1 MRTKVLR
8 GWAPVHACDL
18 AWGPSK
24 RRDRLGNR
32 QNAFMANGKVAL
44 MLTYDPVRASATV
57 LLFGVCLGIE
67 ARLLDL
73 RTASSLTSSSFA
85 SAVHFCGTFHGSC
98 KHMQTLFHWASVFAA
113 HRQSTAPSAASIL
126 FRASWWHCCQ
136 KCHISH
142 HELSARSACCSCT
155 CHLLRLRS
163 AEKKEWLS
171 CADKGIFCSDRFV
184 CVCVHA
190 MT

>member
-85 SAVHFCGTFHGSC
+85 SAVHFVVHSVVHANIC
-98 KHMQTLFHWASVFAA
+98 KPCFIGLVYLQLTAS
-113 HRQSTAPSAASIL
+113 PL
-126 FRASWWHCCQ
+126 
-136 KCHISH
+136 
-142 HELSARSACCSCT
+142 
-155 CHLLRLRS
+155 HLLLHPFFS
-163 AEKKEWLS
+163 ELPGGTVVKNATS
-171 CADKGIFCSDRFV
+171 PIMS
-184 CVCVHA
+184 
-190 MT
+190 